1 LSRGNR
7 HDFSGRLQYNFIV
20 DDDEKLAEARRR
32 MVAEQ
37 LRPRGIRD
45 SRVLEAFETIP
56 RHLFVPPEYRPWAY
70 DDSPQPIGHE
80 QTISQPYIVALM
92 SELLALTGSERVLEV
107 GTGSGYQAAILA
119 KLAAEVHTVELIPA
133 LADRARRNM
142 EILGLETVHV
152 HCADGSQG
160 WPDSAPYQAILTAA
174 AAPKVPQPLLEQ
186 LAEGGRLVLPVGA
199 RGFQRLELWR
209 KQGGAFSS
217 ENILPVAFVL
227 LRGKHGWT

>member
-1 LSRGNR
+1 MQLM
-7 HDFSGRLQYNFIV
+7 DA
-20 DDDEKLAEARRR
+20 EKLAEARRR
-32 MVAEQ
+32 MVTEQ
-37 LRPRGIRD
+37 LRQRGIHD
-45 SRVLEAFETIP
+45 PRVLETFESIP
-56 RHLFVPPEYRPWAY
+56 RHLFVPLEYQPWAY

-92 SELLALTGSERVLEV
+92 TELLALTGAERVLDV

-119 KLAAEVHTVELIPA
+119 KLAAEVHTVELLPA
-133 LADRARRNM
+133 LAERARQTL
-142 EILGLETVHV
+142 ETLGLENAHV

-209 KQGGAFSS
+209 KEGDAFSS

-227 LRGKHGWT
+227 LRGKHGWK

>member
-1 LSRGNR
+1 MKLM
-7 HDFSGRLQYNFIV
+7 
-20 DDDEKLAEARRR
+20 DDEIFAKARHC

-45 SRVLEAFETIP
+45 PRVLDAFEAIP
-56 RHLFVPPEYRPWAY
+56 RHLFVPLEYQAWAY
-70 DDSPQPIGHE
+70 ADSPQPIGHE

-92 SELLALTGSERVLEV
+92 SELLGLTGTERVLEV

-133 LADRARRNM
+133 LAERARQNM
-142 EILGLETVHV
+142 ETLGLGNAHV

-160 WPDSAPYQAILTAA
+160 WPESAPYQAILAAA
-174 AAPKVPQPLLEQ
+174 AAPKAPQPLLEQ

-209 KQGGAFSS
+209 REGDVFSS
-217 ENILPVAFVL
+217 ESILPVAFVL
-227 LRGKHGWT
+227 LRGKHGWK